1 MEIQG
6 NCDHKFLEVKELFE
20 SLHSSGREV
29 GSSFAAY
36 KDGKA
41 LIDIWGGY
49 TDKQKTNP
57 W

>member
-6 NCDHKFLEVKELFE
+6 SCDNKFLEVKEMFE

-29 GSSFAAY
+29 GSSFAMY

-41 LIDIWGGY
+41 
-49 TDKQKTNP
+49 
-57 W
+57 

>member
-6 NCDHKFLEVKELFE
+6 NCDHKFKGVKELFE

-29 GSSFAAY
+29 GSSFAVY

-41 LIDIWGGY
+41 IVDIWGGY
-49 TDKQKTNP
+49 TDKHKTSC
-57 W
+57 